1 MLYAVF
7 NLMAAIKTLS
17 LGNGYLFSVATI
29 SALGEIMEFP
39 KAINPLY
46 AFVN

>member
-7 NLMAAIKTLS
+7 NLMAATLS

-46 AFVN
+46 ALVN